1 MKQKVLITGA
11 SGFVGKHLVKEA
23 QKKGFEVHAAVRK
36 TSNLQPIEGYVDAFK
51 YLDYEAPESLKEL
64 LRKEQYNYIIH
75 AAALTTAKTEEQM
88 QKVNVEFTLTL
99 VEAAFESC
107 PNLIRFVYVSSLAA
121 IGPVKFADPSI
132 TEETPYYPIT
142 MYGRSKKI
150 SEEILYNKY
159 KEYPISIIRP
169 TAVYGPEE
177 RDIFMLF
184 KTMKGGLDPYIGR
197 KSQKLSFVY
206 VADLVDALLSSCR
219 PVDSGIKCYNIT
231 DGKVYLRYEM
241 AEIYKG
247 IFNKKLLRVHIPVG
261 IVKVAAELM
270 QILYRKSRKTPILY
284 PERIQELTAESW
296 ACDITLAVEE
306 LGYKPKYDLGRGLK
320 KTLEWYKE
328 NNWL

>member
-23 QKKGFEVHAAVRK
+23 QKNGFEVHAAVRK
-36 TSNLQPIEGYVDAFK
+36 TSNLQPIKEYIDAFK
-51 YLDYEAPESLKEL
+51 YLDYEAPENMKGL
-64 LRKEQYNYIIH
+64 LRKEQYSYIIH

-121 IGPVKFADPSI
+121 IGPVKFADLPI
-132 TEETPYYPIT
+132 TEKTPYHPIT

-150 SEEILYNKY
+150 SEQILYNKY
-159 KEYPISIIRP
+159 NKYPITIVRP

-177 RDIFMLF
+177 RDIFMVF
-184 KTMKGGLDPYIGR
+184 KTMNKGFDPYIGR
-197 KSQKLSFVY
+197 KPQKLSFVY
-206 VADLVDALLSSCR
+206 VADLVDALLSACS
-219 PVDSGIKCYNIT
+219 PADPGIKCYNIT
-231 DGKVYLRYEM
+231 DGKVYLRYDM

-247 IFNKKLLRVHIPVG
+247 VFNKKLLRVHIPVG
-261 IVKVAAELM
+261 IVRAAAELM
-270 QILYRKSRKTPILY
+270 QIVYRKSDKTPILY

-296 ACDITLAVEE
+296 ACDITSAVEE
-306 LGYKPKYDLGRGLK
+306 LAYKPKYDLDKGLK
-320 KTLEWYKE
+320 RTLRWYKE